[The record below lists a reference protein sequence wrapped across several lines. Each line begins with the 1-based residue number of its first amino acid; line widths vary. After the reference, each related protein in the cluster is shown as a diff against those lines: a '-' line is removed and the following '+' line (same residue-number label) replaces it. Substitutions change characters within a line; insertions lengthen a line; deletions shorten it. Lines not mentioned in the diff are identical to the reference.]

1 MNQKPPAQRDSSP
14 PKALTPSGFQAK
26 IRGVSLADL
35 IQMECL
41 AGSKLVVRVTS
52 GPKVGYLYF
61 RGGMVVHAV
70 TATGLGEAAA
80 MEMLSWNG
88 GTFEPTDRE
97 WAKDTIVTSWQ
108 SLLLRAAQIR
118 DEKEAGSVV
127 TLHADGGEGRRGR
140 SRSDASIIGES
151 IEVEVTPI
159 QVAGHTLRAED
170 VQVYLRM
177 NADGAMVANH
187 GSTQSFADSA
197 AYAVMLGQLLGD
209 QLGVDGFVS
218 MECTF
223 KAGPCFVVLEASGE
237 VVVLEPRTPADAAS
251 LREMLKL

>member
-1 MNQKPPAQRDSSP
+1 MNQKPPAQREGP
-14 PKALTPSGFQAK
+14 PKPVTPSGFQAK

-52 GPKVGYLYF
+52 GAKVGYLYF
-61 RGGMVVHAV
+61 RGGSVVHAV

-80 MEMLSWNG
+80 MEMLAWSG
-88 GTFEPTDRE
+88 GTFEPADRE
-97 WAKDTIVTSWQ
+97 WSKDTISTGWQ
-108 SLLLRAAQIR
+108 NMLLRAAQIR

-127 TLHADGGEGRRGR
+127 ALHADGVDRRPR
-140 SRSDASIIGES
+140 SRSDAAIVGES
-151 IEVEVTPI
+151 IELEVTPI
-159 QVAGHTLRAED
+159 QVAGHTLRVED

-177 NADGAMVANH
+177 SPDGTMVANH
-187 GSTQSFADSA
+187 GSSQTFADSA
-197 AYAVMLGQLLGD
+197 AYAVLLCQLVGD
-209 QLGVDGFVS
+209 QLGVEGFIA
-218 MECTF
+218 MECAF
-223 KAGPCFVVLEASGE
+223 KANACFVVLEPSGE

>member
-1 MNQKPPAQRDSSP
+1 MNQKPPAHRDSSP

-61 RGGMVVHAV
+61 RGGAVVHAV
-70 TATGLGEAAA
+70 TATALGEAAA
-80 MEMLSWNG
+80 MEMLAWTG

-97 WAKDTIVTSWQ
+97 WSKDTISTNWQ
-108 SLLLRAAQIR
+108 TLLLRAAQIR
-118 DEKEAGSVV
+118 DEKDHSVV
-127 TLHADGGEGRRGR
+127 TLHADGERR
-140 SRSDASIIGES
+140 SRTRSEAAIVGES

-170 VQVYLRM
+170 IAVYLRM
-177 NADGAMVANH
+177 NADGAMVANS
-187 GSTQSFADSA
+187 GSSQSFADSA

-209 QLGVDGFVS
+209 QLGVDGFYS
-218 MECTF
+218 MECAF
-223 KAGPCFVVLEASGE
+223 KAGPCFIVLESNGE
-237 VVVLEPRTPADAAS
+237 VVVLEPRTAADAAP

>member
-14 PKALTPSGFQAK
+14 PKGLTPSGFQAK

-61 RGGMVVHAV
+61 RGGAVVHAV
-70 TATGLGEAAA
+70 TATALGEAAA
-80 MEMLSWNG
+80 MEMLAWNG

-97 WAKDTIVTSWQ
+97 WSKDTITANWQ
-108 SLLLRAAQIR
+108 TMLLRAAQLR

-127 TLHADGGEGRRGR
+127 TLHADGAERRGR
-140 SRSDASIIGES
+140 SRSDAAIIGES

-177 NADGAMVANH
+177 NSDGAIVANH
-187 GSTQSFADSA
+187 GSSQAFADSA

-209 QLGVDGFVS
+209 QLGVDDFFS
-218 MECTF
+218 MECSF
-223 KAGPCFVVLEASGE
+223 KAGQCFVVLEPSGE

-251 LREMLKL
+251 LRELLKL